1 MQSIILVVGQNKE
14 RRNEMSKKVNL
25 KTHKW
30 IKAPF
35 NKGYVLVSK
44 EYLKQFKKKG
54 ETR

>member
-1 MQSIILVVGQNKE
+1 M
-14 RRNEMSKKVNL
+14 KVNL

-44 EYLKQFKKKG
+44 KYLKQFKKNQIDNIVNFILEDIK
-54 ETR
+54 

>member
-1 MQSIILVVGQNKE
+1 MIEKT
-14 RRNEMSKKVNL
+14 RKDKAMKVNL

-54 ETR
+54 

>member
-1 MQSIILVVGQNKE
+1 MTTKTTKATMKGKK
-14 RRNEMSKKVNL
+14 MSKKVNL

-30 IKAPF
+30 IKTPF

-54 ETR
+54 EKNE

>member
-1 MQSIILVVGQNKE
+1 MTYTNKINKNKE
-14 RRNEMSKKVNL
+14 RIQQMKINL

-44 EYLKQFKKKG
+44 EYLKQLK
-54 ETR
+54 ERENNDTI

>member
-1 MQSIILVVGQNKE
+1 MKKE
-14 RRNEMSKKVNL
+14 RHKVNL

-44 EYLKQFKKKG
+44 EYLKQFNKQKG
-54 ETR
+54 KYEL

>member
-1 MQSIILVVGQNKE
+1 MKGKQQ
-14 RRNEMSKKVNL
+14 MKVNL

-44 EYLKQFKKKG
+44 EYLKQFKKK
-54 ETR
+54 ENKK

>member
-1 MQSIILVVGQNKE
+1 MKKE
-14 RRNEMSKKVNL
+14 RLKVNL

-44 EYLKQFKKKG
+44 EYLKQFNKERKI
-54 ETR
+54 